1 MEQGVLDVFP
11 VAEWVE
17 EEEVHMAAVGVVR
30 SLNLLPTVA
39 VGVVEQFVSFGQE
52 IPVNSHQPAS
62 VHHKQYTINNS
73 KEYIIWA

>member
-1 MEQGVLDVFP
+1 MEQGVLDVM
-11 VAEWVE
+11 VMSAV
-17 EEEVHMAAVGVVR
+17 EEEVHMAAVAQVR

-39 VGVVEQFVSFGQE
+39 VGVVEQFVLCGQE
-52 IPVNSHQPAS
+52 IPVNSQVPVL